1 VADQGPRLHLVSVDD
16 VARSRTDVEEP
27 MSVRQAQAALPSD
40 FEADFVAVLVVPGL
54 EDESADEDEPPDL
67 PDLEGTFDEPES
79 DEPEL
84 DALSESFRED
94 LPLPFEPFRELF
106 LESFRESFR

>member
-1 VADQGPRLHLVSVDD
+1 
-16 VARSRTDVEEP
+16 VEEP
-27 MSVRQAQAALPSD
+27 LSVKQAQAAVPSD

-67 PDLEGTFDEPES
+67 PDLEGTLDEPESDEPES